1 MDFPYSVPYPNAF
14 LENNWEYRIR
24 IQTKNYTFAKAISN
38 TTNRTSIMKDF
49 LKYTLATIV
58 GLLACMII
66 VSIISVVSIIGI
78 AASSSPTTTVSE
90 NSLFKLELKGE
101 VTERLVDNPFASLMS
116 EEQTALGLNEILSSI
131 QKAAEN
137 EYIKGI
143 YLEAGGIMASPAS
156 TEEIRNALV
165 RFKQAGKFVVA
176 YGDNY
181 TESDY
186 YICSVADKIILNP
199 QGMVD
204 WHGLASQTI
213 YFKDLLAQLGI
224 DMEVFKVGTYKSAVE
239 PYTSMEM
246 SDENREQITA
256 YITSIWGNMV
266 DGVSLSRGISAQQ
279 LNAYADRYIAFEG
292 AEASLTAGLVDT
304 LLYMDGVKAYLKEK
318 MEVEEDERLAILS
331 LDEVKNIQKNVPLD
345 KSGNII
351 AMYYAEGQIVDV
363 PSTGMT
369 TAPEIVGEKVSMDLR
384 KLRDDETVK
393 AVILRVNSPGGSAFA
408 SEQIWNEVVKL
419 KEKKPVIVSMGDY
432 AASGGYY
439 ISCAADTIIAQ
450 PNTIT
455 GSIGIFGMF
464 PNPHKLINDK
474 LKLNVETVKTNKLA
488 DFGSM
493 SRPFNADERAIMQR
507 YINQGYATFVKRCA
521 DGRGMSTSDIEAVA
535 QGRVWTGEMAME
547 LGLVDLL
554 GDIET
559 AKEIAA
565 EKAGIDSYTLLSYPE
580 EQGVFAMLMDQ
591 AKESYIETRIG
602 KVAGQFKD
610 EINLIYNLENMS
622 NLQAR
627 LPFFIHLTN

>member
-1 MDFPYSVPYPNAF
+1 
-14 LENNWEYRIR
+14 
-24 IQTKNYTFAKAISN
+24 
-38 TTNRTSIMKDF
+38 MKDF
-49 LKYTLATIV
+49 LKYTLASIV
-58 GLLACMII
+58 GLLAFSII
-66 VSIISVVSIIGI
+66 VTVISIVSLVGI
-78 AASSSPTTTVSE
+78 AASSSTTTTVSE

-101 VTERLVDNPFASLMS
+101 VTERMIDNPFASFMS
-116 EEQTALGLNEILSSI
+116 EEQTALGLNDILSSI

-156 TEEIRNALV
+156 TEEIRNALM
-165 RFKQAGKFVVA
+165 RFKQTGKFIVA

-186 YICSVADKIILNP
+186 YICSVADKVILNP

-213 YFKDLLAQLGI
+213 YFKDLLAQLGVE
-224 DMEVFKVGTYKSAVE
+224 MEVFKVGTYKSAVE

-256 YITSIWGNMV
+256 YITSIWDNMV
-266 DGVSLSRGISAQQ
+266 EGVSLSRGISTKQ
-279 LNAYADRYIAFEG
+279 LNEYADRYIAFEG

-304 LLYMDGVKAYLKEK
+304 LLYMDGTKAYLKEK
-318 MEVEEDERLAILS
+318 MEIEEDDRLSVVS
-331 LDEVKNIQKNVPLD
+331 LEEVKNLQKNVPLD

-363 PSTGMT
+363 PSTGMST
-369 TAPEIVGEKVSMDLR
+369 TPEIVGEKVSMDLR

-493 SRPFNADERAIMQR
+493 SRPFNTDERAIMQR
-507 YINQGYATFVKRCA
+507 YINQGYATFIMRCA
-521 DGRGMSTSDIEAVA
+521 DGRGMSTSEIEAIA

-547 LGLVDLL
+547 RGLVDLL

-565 EKAGIDSYTLLSYPE
+565 KKAGIDSYTLISYPE
-580 EQGVFAMLMDQ
+580 EKGAFAMLMDQ

-610 EINLIYNLENMS
+610 ELNLIYNLENMS

-627 LPFFIHLTN
+627 LPYSIHLIN

>member
-1 MDFPYSVPYPNAF
+1 
-14 LENNWEYRIR
+14 
-24 IQTKNYTFAKAISN
+24 
-38 TTNRTSIMKDF
+38 MKDF

-58 GLLACMII
+58 GLIACTII
-66 VSIISVVSIIGI
+66 VTILSIVSLVGI
-78 AASSSPTTTVSE
+78 AASSNTTTSVDE
-90 NSLFKLELKGE
+90 NSIFKLELKGE
-101 VTERLVDNPFASLMS
+101 VTERMVDNPFAALMS
-116 EEQTALGLNEILSSI
+116 EEQTALGLNDVLASI
-131 QKAAEN
+131 RKAAEN

-143 YLEAGGIMASPAS
+143 YLEAGGIMADPAS
-156 TEEIRNALV
+156 IEEIRNELM
-165 RFKQAGKFVVA
+165 RFKQTGKFIVA

-186 YICSVADKIILNP
+186 YICSVADKVILNP

-204 WHGLASQTI
+204 WHGLVSQTI
-213 YFKDLLAQLGI
+213 YFKDLLAQLGVE
-224 DMEVFKVGTYKSAVE
+224 MEVFKVGTYKSAVE

-256 YITSIWGNMV
+256 YITSIWNNMV
-266 DGVSLSRGISAQQ
+266 EGVSLSRGISAKQ
-279 LNAYADRYIAFEG
+279 LNEYADRYIAFEG

-304 LLYMDGVKAYLKEK
+304 LLYMDGTKAYLKEK
-318 MEVEEDERLAILS
+318 MEIEDNERLPILS
-331 LDEVKNIQKNVPLD
+331 LNDVKNIQKNVPLD

-369 TAPEIVGEKVSMDLR
+369 TAPEIVGNKVCMDLR

-419 KEKKPVIVSMGDY
+419 KEKKPVIVSMGGY

-464 PNPHKLINDK
+464 PNPHKLITDK

-535 QGRVWTGEMAME
+535 QGRVWTGEMAMG
-547 LGLVDLL
+547 LGLVDVL

-565 EKAGIDSYTLLSYPE
+565 QKAGIDSYTLISYPE
-580 EQGVFAMLMDQ
+580 EKGAFAMFMDQ
-591 AKESYIETRIG
+591 TKESYIETRIG

-610 EINLIYNLENMS
+610 ELNLIYNLENMS

-627 LPFFIHLTN
+627 MPYNIHLIN

>member
-1 MDFPYSVPYPNAF
+1 
-14 LENNWEYRIR
+14 
-24 IQTKNYTFAKAISN
+24 
-38 TTNRTSIMKDF
+38 MKDF

-58 GLLACMII
+58 GLIACTII
-66 VSIISVVSIIGI
+66 VTILSIVSLVGI
-78 AASSSPTTTVSE
+78 AASSNTTTTVDE
-90 NSLFKLELKGE
+90 NSIFKLELKGE
-101 VTERLVDNPFASLMS
+101 VTERMVDNPFAALMS
-116 EEQTALGLNEILSSI
+116 EEQTALGLNDVLGSI
-131 QKAAEN
+131 RKAAEN

-143 YLEAGGIMASPAS
+143 YLEAGGIMADPAS
-156 TEEIRNALV
+156 IEEIRNELM
-165 RFKQAGKFVVA
+165 RFKQTGKFIVA

-186 YICSVADKIILNP
+186 YICSVADKVILNP

-204 WHGLASQTI
+204 WHGLVSQTI
-213 YFKDLLAQLGI
+213 YFKDLLAQLGVE
-224 DMEVFKVGTYKSAVE
+224 MEVFKVGTYKSAVE

-256 YITSIWGNMV
+256 YITSIWNNMV
-266 DGVSLSRGISAQQ
+266 EGVSLSRGISAKQ
-279 LNAYADRYIAFEG
+279 LNEYADRYIAFEG

-304 LLYMDGVKAYLKEK
+304 LLYMDGTKAYLKEK
-318 MEVEEDERLAILS
+318 MEIEDKERLPILS
-331 LDEVKNIQKNVPLD
+331 LKDVKNIQKNVPLD

-369 TAPEIVGEKVSMDLR
+369 TAPEIVGNKVCMDLR

-419 KEKKPVIVSMGDY
+419 KEKKPVIVSMGGY

-464 PNPHKLINDK
+464 PNPHKLITDK

-535 QGRVWTGEMAME
+535 QGRVWTGEMAMG
-547 LGLVDLL
+547 LGLVDVL

-565 EKAGIDSYTLLSYPE
+565 QKAGIDSYTLISYPE
-580 EQGVFAMLMDQ
+580 EKGAFAMFMDQ
-591 AKESYIETRIG
+591 TKESYIETRIG

-610 EINLIYNLENMS
+610 ELNLIYNLENMS

-627 LPFFIHLTN
+627 MPYNIHLIN